1 MAILSFSSK
10 DVETLNVK
18 FTDVHTKLDLIHK
31 AFQSKLSEITNTV
44 KDMKATGGTILD
56 NKTLNEMFEKVQ
68 RQFADEQKQLKT
80 VIDAFQ
86 KATEDYEQK
95 RQALYDKEEEIIA
108 RESEADANFASKR
121 HIQLAP
127 LHKLKVELD
136 AKQLDLIKIQNEY
149 NDTFML
155 REKQLV
161 EDYKKLNDQLQTN
174 FSELQERLI
183 KEREI
188 LAKRENALSLREQ
201 IANQREAEILEGL
214 AQERSAMM
222 SDIEVQQN
230 NLYEF
235 KDELRQEK
243 IKITEKNDDLLTFQG
258 ELQKRQEE
266 IYQRE
271 READEGFVDKNAE
284 LVAQV
289 EKIRQTCLNNIALE
303 EKKASEHREEIFKKT
318 FSILADERQ
327 NSLNSLQEALKQQRE
342 EADEEIQK
350 KRNHL
355 AELQQKLEEREQRA
369 ELKDKELKENQAQLL
384 VEKEK
389 IKSEQS
395 FIAEKTRIDEKKF
408 RKIAQET
415 IEANVAELQAVKTA
429 NSQITSELV
438 TLRLK
443 YEEQKAIN
451 ERFRNE
457 TAEEIYARLQGLEVE
472 NNRLMAI
479 VKNAES
485 KKDK

>member
-136 AKQLDLIKIQNEY
+136 VKQLDLIKIQNEY

-289 EKIRQTCLNNIALE
+289 EKIRQTCLINIGLE
-303 EKKASEHREEIFKKT
+303 EKKASEHLEEIFQKT
-318 FSILADERQ
+318 FSILTDERQ
-327 NSLNSLQEALKQQRE
+327 NSLN
-342 EADEEIQK
+342 
-350 KRNHL
+350 
-355 AELQQKLEEREQRA
+355 
-369 ELKDKELKENQAQLL
+369 
-384 VEKEK
+384 
-389 IKSEQS
+389 
-395 FIAEKTRIDEKKF
+395 
-408 RKIAQET
+408 
-415 IEANVAELQAVKTA
+415 
-429 NSQITSELV
+429 
-438 TLRLK
+438 
-443 YEEQKAIN
+443 
-451 ERFRNE
+451 
-457 TAEEIYARLQGLEVE
+457 
-472 NNRLMAI
+472 
-479 VKNAES
+479 
-485 KKDK
+485 